1 MKPCLVCE
9 QPKGYH
15 SSDFILGTRLD
26 HEYKADNL
34 AYLERMVKLKETREK
49 ARKLNW
55 CLICKNVRKSPFGIC
70 KECSAKLIL
79 EKQNEKIAPSM
90 SH

>member
-1 MKPCLVCE
+1 MKPCLVCK
-9 QPKGYH
+9 QAKGFHGYNI
-15 SSDFILGTRLD
+15 FGTAD
-26 HEYKADNL
+26 HQYKPDNL

-70 KECSAKLIL
+70 QECSAKLIL
-79 EKQNEKIAPSM
+79 ENQNEKIAPVVSV
-90 SH
+90 